1 MNRAKFRFPQWR
13 VASLLILSV
22 SLSTVAFGEP
32 VHGIALHGQPKYGP
46 DFTHF
51 DYVNPDA
58 PKGGEARFAA
68 IGSFDTFNPFNIK
81 GQPVIGIGQLFESLM
96 ANSADEPFSEYGL
109 IAESVEIPEDR
120 GSVTFTLRPQAK
132 FHDGRPIT
140 ADDVLFSLETL
151 KSKGNPSYRFYYASI
166 ASAERLDERRVK
178 FTFAPGENRELPLII
193 GQMPVLSKKYWET
206 RDFAATTLDIPVG
219 SGPYR
224 IERFEPG
231 RFMVYQRD
239 GNYWGKDLPV
249 NRGQYNID
257 RLRYDY
263 YRDVTVALEAF
274 KAGAYDLR
282 VENVA
287 KQWATGYDFP
297 ALREGRVKKEI
308 FSHQRTSGMQGFVYN
323 LRRPLFQDL
332 KVRQALAYAFDFE
345 WSNRNLFH
353 DQYRRTRSYFDNS
366 ELAARGL
373 PSPEEQ
379 ALLEPLSKE
388 LPPEVLTA
396 EYQPPVAQDDGQ
408 LRANLRKALELLQ
421 EAGWTFR
428 DRKLVNAK
436 TGDPFRF
443 ELLIDEPTWERIGLP
458 FARNLERLG
467 VEMTVRSVDSAQYE
481 NRVRDFDFDMVVNV
495 WGQSLSPG
503 NEQREF
509 WSSAAADQAGSRNLA
524 GLKNP
529 AVDQLVD
536 QLIAAPDRASL
547 VTRTRALDRALQ
559 WNYLVIPHW
568 HLPYD
573 RIAFWDKFGYPSVT
587 PLQGVQLNAWWMD
600 PAKAAALGQ
609 RGAESEKADQN
620 KP

>member
-1 MNRAKFRFPQWR
+1 MSRAKFRFLPWL
-13 VASLLILSV
+13 AAGLLMLSV
-22 SLSTVAFGEP
+22 SLSTVVLGEP
-32 VHGIALHGQPKYGP
+32 AHGIALHGQPKYGP

-51 DYVNPDA
+51 DYVNPNA

-81 GQPVIGIGQLFESLM
+81 GQPVIDIGRLFESLM
-96 ANSADEPFSEYGL
+96 TSSADEPFSEYGL
-109 IAESVEIPEDR
+109 IAESVDIPADR
-120 GSVTFTLRPQAK
+120 GSVTFTIRPQAK
-132 FHDGRPIT
+132 FHDGSPIT
-140 ADDVLFSLETL
+140 ADDVLFSFEAL
-151 KSKGNPSYRFYYASI
+151 KSKGSPAYRFYYASV
-166 ASAERLDERRVK
+166 AKAEKLGERQVK

-193 GQMPVLSKKYWET
+193 GQMPVLSKKYWQD

-231 RFMVYQRD
+231 RFVVYQRD
-239 GNYWGKDLPV
+239 ENYWGKDLPV

-323 LRRPLFQDL
+323 LRRPLFQNP
-332 KVRQALAYAFDFE
+332 KVREALAYAFDFE

-353 DQYRRTRSYFDNS
+353 DQYKRTRSYFDNS

-373 PSPEEQ
+373 PSPEEL
-379 ALLEPLSKE
+379 ALLEPLRKD
-388 LPPEVLTA
+388 LPPEVFTA
-396 EYQPPVAQDDGQ
+396 EYQPPVANDDAQ

-436 TGDPFRF
+436 TGEPFRF

-467 VEMTVRSVDSAQYE
+467 IEMTVRSVDSAQYE
-481 NRVRDFDFDMVVNV
+481 NRMRDFDFDMAVNV

-509 WSSAAADQAGSRNLA
+509 WNSAAADQPGSRNLA

-547 VTRTRALDRALQ
+547 TTRTRALDRALQ
-559 WNYLVIPHW
+559 WSYLVIPHW
-568 HLPYD
+568 HIPYD
-573 RIAFWDKFGYPSVT
+573 RIAFWDKFGYPAVT
-587 PLQGVQLNAWWMD
+587 PLQGVQLNAWWID
-600 PAKAAALGQ
+600 PAKDKAL
-609 RGAESEKADQN
+609 AESKAG
-620 KP
+620 K

>member
-1 MNRAKFRFPQWR
+1 MNRAKFCFPQGLITG
-13 VASLLILSV
+13 LLMLSV
-22 SLSTVAFGEP
+22 SLSPALTWSEP
-32 VHGIALHGQPKYGP
+32 VHGLALYGQPKYGP

-68 IGSFDTFNPFNIK
+68 TGSFDTFNPFNIK
-81 GQPVIGIGQLFESLM
+81 GQPVVGIGQLFESLM
-96 ANSADEPFSEYGL
+96 ISSADEPFSEYGL
-109 IAESVEIPEDR
+109 IAESVDIPADR
-120 GSVTFTLRPQAK
+120 SSATFTIRPQAK
-132 FHDGRPIT
+132 FHDGSPIT
-140 ADDVLFSLETL
+140 ADDVLFSFETL
-151 KSKGNPSYRFYYASI
+151 KSKGSPAYRFYYANI

-178 FTFAPGENRELPLII
+178 FTFAPGNNRELPLII
-193 GQMPVLSKKYWET
+193 GQMPVLSKKYWQD
-206 RDFAATTLDIPVG
+206 RDFAATTLDIPIG

-231 RFMVYQRD
+231 RFIIYARD
-239 GNYWGKDLPV
+239 DQYWGKDLPV
-249 NRGQYNID
+249 NRGQYNMD

-263 YRDVTVALEAF
+263 YRDGTVALEAF

-282 VENVA
+282 VENIA

-297 ALREGRVKKEI
+297 ALSKGLVKKET
-308 FSHQRTSGMQGFVYN
+308 FPNQMPSGMQGFVYN
-323 LRRPLFQDL
+323 LRRPLFQNP

-345 WSNRNLFH
+345 WSNRNLFY
-353 DQYRRTRSYFDNS
+353 DQYKRTRSYFDNS

-373 PSPEEQ
+373 PSPEEL
-379 ALLEPLSKE
+379 ALLEPLRKD
-388 LPPEVLTA
+388 LPPEVFTA
-396 EYQPPVAQDDGQ
+396 EYQPPVANDDAQ

-421 EAGWTFR
+421 ESGWIFR

-436 TGDPFRF
+436 TGEPFRF

-467 VEMTVRSVDSAQYE
+467 IEMTVRSVDSAQYE
-481 NRVRDFDFDMVVNV
+481 NRMRDFDFDMAVNV

-509 WSSAAADQAGSRNLA
+509 WNSAAADQPGSRNLA

-529 AVDQLVD
+529 AVDRLVD

-547 VTRTRALDRALQ
+547 ITRARALDRALQ

-568 HLPYD
+568 HIPYA
-573 RIAFWDKFGYPSVT
+573 RIAFWDLFGYPAVT
-587 PLQGVQLNAWWMD
+587 PLQGIQLNAWWID
-600 PAKAAALGQ
+600 PAKAATLRQ
-609 RGAESEKADQN
+609 RESEKAE
-620 KP
+620 

>member
-1 MNRAKFRFPQWR
+1 MSRAKFRFLPWL
-13 VASLLILSV
+13 AAGLLMLSV
-22 SLSTVAFGEP
+22 SLSTVALGEP
-32 VHGIALHGQPKYGP
+32 AHGIALHGQPKYGP

-51 DYVNPDA
+51 DYVNPNA

-81 GQPVIGIGQLFESLM
+81 GQPVIDIGRLFESLM
-96 ANSADEPFSEYGL
+96 TSSADEPFSEYGL
-109 IAESVEIPEDR
+109 IAESVDIPADR
-120 GSVTFTLRPQAK
+120 GSVTFTIRPQAK
-132 FHDGRPIT
+132 FHDGSPIT
-140 ADDVLFSLETL
+140 ADDVLFSFEAL
-151 KSKGNPSYRFYYASI
+151 KSKGSPAYRFYYASV
-166 ASAERLDERRVK
+166 ASVERLDERRVK

-193 GQMPVLSKKYWET
+193 GQMPVLSKKYWQD

-231 RFMVYQRD
+231 RFMVYARD
-239 GNYWGKDLPV
+239 DQYWGKDLPV

-323 LRRPLFQDL
+323 LRRPLFQNP
-332 KVRQALAYAFDFE
+332 KVREALAYAFDFE

-353 DQYRRTRSYFDNS
+353 DQYKRTRSYFDNS

-373 PSPEEQ
+373 PSPEEL
-379 ALLEPLSKE
+379 ALLEPLRKD
-388 LPPEVLTA
+388 LPPEVFTA
-396 EYQPPVAQDDGQ
+396 EYQPPVAHDDAQ

-436 TGDPFRF
+436 TGEPFRF

-467 VEMTVRSVDSAQYE
+467 IEMTVRSVDSAQYE
-481 NRVRDFDFDMVVNV
+481 NRMRDFDFDMAVNV

-509 WSSAAADQAGSRNLA
+509 WNSAAADQPGSRNLA

-547 VTRTRALDRALQ
+547 TTRTRALDRALQ
-559 WNYLVIPHW
+559 WSYLVIPHW
-568 HLPYD
+568 HIPYD
-573 RIAFWDKFGYPSVT
+573 RIAFWDKFGYPTVI
-587 PLQGVQLNAWWMD
+587 PLQGVQLNAWWID
-600 PAKAAALGQ
+600 PAKAEAL
-609 RGAESEKADQN
+609 AESKAG
-620 KP
+620 K

>member
-1 MNRAKFRFPQWR
+1 MNRAKFRFPQWL
-13 VASLLILSV
+13 AGLLMLSI
-22 SLSTVAFGEP
+22 SLSTVAFGTP
-32 VHGIALHGQPKYGP
+32 VHGVALHGQPKYGP
-46 DFTHF
+46 NFTHF
-51 DYVNPDA
+51 DYANPDA

-81 GQPVIGIGQLFESLM
+81 GQSVVGISQLFESLM
-96 ANSADEPFSEYGL
+96 TNSADEPFSEYGL
-109 IAESVEIPEDR
+109 IAESVEIPADR
-120 GSVTFTLRPQAK
+120 GSVTFMIRPQAK
-132 FHDGRPIT
+132 FHDGGSIT
-140 ADDVLFSLETL
+140 ADDVLFSFEIL
-151 KSKGNPSYRFYYASI
+151 KTQGNPSYRFYYASI

-193 GQMPVLSKKYWET
+193 GQMPVLSKNYWQG

-224 IERFEPG
+224 VERFEPG
-231 RFMVYQRD
+231 RFIVYQRD
-239 GNYWGKDLPV
+239 ENYWGKDLPV
-249 NRGQYNID
+249 NRGQHNID

-308 FSHQRTSGMQGFVYN
+308 FPHQRTSGMQGFVYN
-323 LRRPLFQDL
+323 LRRSLFQNP
-332 KVRQALAYAFDFE
+332 KVREALAYAFDFE

-353 DQYRRTRSYFDNS
+353 DQYQRTRSYFDNS

-373 PSPEEQ
+373 PSPEEL
-379 ALLEPLSKE
+379 ALLEPLRKE
-388 LPPEVLTA
+388 LPPEVFTA
-396 EYQPPVAQDDGQ
+396 EYQPPISNDDAQ
-408 LRANLRKALELLQ
+408 LRGNFRKALELLQ

-428 DRKLVNAK
+428 DRQLVNAK
-436 TGDPFRF
+436 TGEPFRF
-443 ELLIDEPTWERIGLP
+443 ELLINEPTWERIGLP

-467 VEMTVRSVDSAQYE
+467 IAMTVRSVDSAQYE

-509 WSSAAADQAGSRNLA
+509 WSSAAADQPGSRNLA

-547 VTRTRALDRALQ
+547 VTRVRALDRALQ

-573 RIAFWDKFGYPSVT
+573 RIVFWDKFGYPSVT
-587 PLQGVQLNAWWMD
+587 PSQGAQLNAWWID
-600 PAKAAALGQ
+600 PTKAAAM
-609 RGAESEKADQN
+609 
-620 KP
+620 KPTSVAPGR